1 MGLSLIPGMAGVLGR
16 RAGDPDDIQELCL
29 IQNIEEYF
37 SPGVPS
43 RHAVIGS
50 ACKLD
55 AQRPRHVTGPTADAS
70 GQDLPQETNHH
81 HAWTNGFVERLQG
94 TILHEHW
101 RVAFRRRYFTRA
113 HQLQRSLAGFLRCES
128 EERPHQGYRT
138 QGRTPTQVFWGA
150 AAHGLAKED

>member
-101 RVAFRRRYFTRA
+101 RVAFRRRCFRPPA
-113 HQLQRSLAGFLRCES
+113 S
-128 EERPHQGYRT
+128 EVACGIPPVLHQGATASGHRT
-138 QGRTPTQVFWGA
+138 IGYTPAKVFWGA
-150 AAHGLAKED
+150 AAHKLAKEG